1 MRLSKRIKQDSL
13 YYSIIMNQGA
23 GFQMKS
29 GSFFSLLE
37 LNSFFSPK
45 AGKKQKNRE
54 KIFKKVFQ

>member
-1 MRLSKRIKQDSL
+1 
-13 YYSIIMNQGA
+13 
-23 GFQMKS
+23 MKS